1 LAIFSGILRRSLW
14 RNRDVGAILSSRSW
28 EDCIV
33 NTSGFDFRYGQVYRW
48 AYDYSVPG
56 AEQDFVAQN
65 QPTGRT
71 RRLGKRAVSITILFL
86 LAPIGAIIA
95 WWLSRQ
101 RLMSKPWLEVGAIDD
116 FPRTGALPL
125 PAATVGLGVFLAVVS
140 SLFALF
146 ISAYFMRMQVA
157 DWIQMPA
164 PKLLWFNTGVLIL
177 SSVALQY
184 AQVAARRGRMEDVVH
199 GLIAGGFFAYTFL
212 VGQLFAWQQLKAAGY
227 FLAAN
232 PANAFFYLL
241 TGLHG
246 LHLLGGL
253 VALVLTIDKLFRG
266 CELGQVRL
274 SVKLCAVYWHY
285 LLLLWL
291 VLFTLLTPWVGD
303 FAAFCRSFSFP
314 VY

>member
-1 LAIFSGILRRSLW
+1 
-14 RNRDVGAILSSRSW
+14 
-28 EDCIV
+28 
-33 NTSGFDFRYGQVYRW
+33 
-48 AYDYSVPG
+48 
-56 AEQDFVAQN
+56 
-65 QPTGRT
+65 
-71 RRLGKRAVSITILFL
+71 VSTTILFV

-101 RLMSKPWLEVGAIDD
+101 RLTAKPWLEVGTIGEVPD
-116 FPRTGALPL
+116 TGASSL
-125 PAATVGLGVFLAVVS
+125 PAATIGLGVFLAVVS

-157 DWIQMPA
+157 DWTEMPA

-184 AQVAARRGRMEDVVH
+184 AQVAARRGRIEDVGD
-199 GLIAGGFFAYTFL
+199 GLIAGGLFAFTFL
-212 VGQLFAWQQLKAAGY
+212 VGQIFAWRQLNAAGY

-232 PANAFFYLL
+232 PANAFFYLF

-253 VALVLTIDKLFRG
+253 VALGRSIDKVWRG
-266 CELGQVRL
+266 FEVKEVRL
-274 SVKLCAVYWHY
+274 SVRLCAAYWHF
-285 LLLLWL
+285 LLALWL

-303 FAAFCRSFSFP
+303 FAVICRQLLT
-314 VY
+314 

>member
-1 LAIFSGILRRSLW
+1 
-14 RNRDVGAILSSRSW
+14 
-28 EDCIV
+28 
-33 NTSGFDFRYGQVYRW
+33 
-48 AYDYSVPG
+48 
-56 AEQDFVAQN
+56 
-65 QPTGRT
+65 
-71 RRLGKRAVSITILFL
+71 VSITILFL
-86 LAPIGAIIA
+86 LVPIAVIVA
-95 WWLSRQ
+95 WWLSQQ
-101 RLMSKPWLEVGAIDD
+101 RLTAKPWLEVGAIGEVTD
-116 FPRTGALPL
+116 TGASSLPT
-125 PAATVGLGVFLAVVS
+125 AIIGLGVFLAVVT
-140 SLFALF
+140 SLFMLF
-146 ISAYFMRMQVA
+146 ISAYLMRMQVA
-157 DWIQMPA
+157 DWAEMPT
-164 PKLLWFNTGVLIL
+164 PKVLWFNTGLLIL

-184 AQVAARRGRMEDVVH
+184 AQVAARKGRMEGVGD
-199 GLIAGGFFAYTFL
+199 GLIVGGLFAFAFL
-212 VGQLFAWQQLKAAGY
+212 IGQLFAWQQLNAAGY

-253 VALVLTIDKLFRG
+253 VVLLVTIDKVWRG

-303 FAAFCRSFSFP
+303 FAAFCRGFSFS